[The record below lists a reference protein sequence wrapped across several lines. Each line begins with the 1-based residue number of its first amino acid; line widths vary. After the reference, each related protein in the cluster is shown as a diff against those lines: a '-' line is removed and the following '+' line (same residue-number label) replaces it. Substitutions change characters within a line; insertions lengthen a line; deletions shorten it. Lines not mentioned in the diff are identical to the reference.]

1 MKNALNYSIG
11 FIFILLL
18 NPISGSSQIVSDRTN
33 SIDLIF
39 SKPIAATI
47 LPEIMWEFP
56 SLEFTSSKEN
66 RISIKADVVS
76 IVPLK
81 RVSIGI
87 TRSLN
92 SEPTAYRDIEL
103 KSTTY
108 TKVEK
113 NNIYL
118 PNGQSYVVVRAENE
132 DGGVVT
138 DYRSII
144 VGMDALKDAISI
156 DRKDY
161 ALLFATDQ
169 YDNWND
175 LVNPIY
181 DATAIAKEL
190 EDRYGFEVKIV
201 ENADQDEVMVTLREY
216 AQLKYKPQDQ
226 LFVFFAG
233 HGQFD
238 EVVGEGYVVARN
250 SRKRDV
256 SKNSYISH
264 NRLRNNINNIPCDHI
279 ALVMDVCFGGTFD
292 PLLASSRDIYDEIDN
307 NEYIAKKLSMKTRK
321 FLTSGGKVYVSDG
334 VRGNHSPFAA
344 RFLEALKSNGGED
357 RLLTFSEVNLSMQK
371 LHTTPRFGSF
381 GGDEAGSEFLFIAR

>member
-1 MKNALNYSIG
+1 MG
-11 FIFILLL
+11 LL
-18 NPISGSSQIVSDRTN
+18 NPINGSSQIVSDRTN
-33 SIDLIF
+33 SMELTF
-39 SKPIAATI
+39 SKPITTTT
-47 LPEIMWEFP
+47 LPEITWEFP

-66 RISIKADVVS
+66 RINIKADVVS

-81 RVSIGI
+81 KVSIGI
-87 TRSLN
+87 SRSIDKQ
-92 SEPTAYRDIEL
+92 PTTYRDIEL

-108 TKVEK
+108 TRVEK
-113 NNIYL
+113 DNIYL
-118 PNGQSYVVVRAENE
+118 PNGQNYVVVRAENE

-138 DYRSII
+138 DYRSVI

-161 ALLFATDQ
+161 ALLFATNQ

-181 DATAIAKEL
+181 DATSIAKEL
-190 EDRYGFEVKIV
+190 EERYGFEVKIV
-201 ENADQDEVMVTLREY
+201 ENGDQDEVMEKLREY
-216 AQLKYKPQDQ
+216 AQITYKPQDQ

-238 EVVGEGYVVARN
+238 EVLGEGFVVARD
-250 SRKRDV
+250 SRKKDV
-256 SKNSYISH
+256 SKNSYVSH

-307 NEYIAKKLSMKTRK
+307 NEYIAKKLSTKTRK

-344 RFLEALKSNGGED
+344 RFLEALKTNGGED

-371 LHTTPRFGSF
+371 LPTTPRFGSF

>member
-1 MKNALNYSIG
+1 MKNSINYILG
-11 FIFILLL
+11 FVVMGLL
-18 NPISGSSQIVSDRTN
+18 NPIGGRSQIVSDRTN
-33 SIDLIF
+33 LMDLKFSESIT
-39 SKPIAATI
+39 ATT
-47 LPEIMWEFP
+47 LPEIMWEYP

-66 RISIKADVVS
+66 RINIKADVVS
-76 IVPLK
+76 SVPLK
-81 RVSIGI
+81 KVSIGI
-87 TRSLN
+87 TKSLTQQ
-92 SEPTAYRDIEL
+92 PTYRDVEL
-103 KSTTY
+103 KSSSFA
-108 TKVEK
+108 KVEK

-118 PNGQSYVVVRAENE
+118 PNGQNYVVVRAENE

-190 EDRYGFEVKIV
+190 EERYGFEVKIV
-201 ENADQDEVMVTLREY
+201 ENAGQDEVMETLREY

-250 SRKRDV
+250 SRTRDV

-307 NEYIAKKLSMKTRK
+307 NEYIAKKLSTKTRK

-334 VRGNHSPFAA
+334 VRGNHSPFAS

-371 LHTTPRFGSF
+371 LPTTPRFGSF